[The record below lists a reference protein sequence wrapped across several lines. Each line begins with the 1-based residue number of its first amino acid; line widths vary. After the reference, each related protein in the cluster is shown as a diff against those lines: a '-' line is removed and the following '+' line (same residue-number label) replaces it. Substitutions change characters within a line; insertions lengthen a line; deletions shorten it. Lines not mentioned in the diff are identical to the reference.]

1 MSTARTL
8 PARQFLTLDTLVS
21 RATAA
26 PSTRVATKSAP
37 RQGASAAFDSRP
49 TVGSHTR
56 KATALETLAGD
67 STSSH
72 VVRPPT
78 PPSALA
84 LWVTVATCACGRV
97 HRLPPTTVLIKYAE
111 NEHSFHYARDDAALA
126 ALPPD
131 LPREVREKSIVIP
144 YCEGCFT
151 P

>member
-1 MSTARTL
+1 MSTSRTL
-8 PARQFLTLDTLVS
+8 PARQFLTLDTLIT
-21 RATAA
+21 RASTA
-26 PSTRVATKSAP
+26 PSTRVAQKP
-37 RQGASAAFDSRP
+37 RPGASAAFDSRP

-67 STSSH
+67 GAPSH
-72 VVRPPT
+72 VIRPPT

-84 LWVTVATCACGRV
+84 LWITVATCACGRV
-97 HRLPPTTVLIKYAE
+97 YRLPPTTVLIKYAE